1 MQLSIYSTMRGC
13 CDLLACANKSVS
25 LHTGPCR
32 VVREA
37 VKVIPCKETPCSKLS
52 RLTGRFQVTRRCPG
66 KPPHRCVGQLVALVG
81 AVGSLRSGPG
91 GAAPDTTTKQTRP
104 SGCRDPALRDR
115 ASLTHSGNVFL
126 LNISSN
132 IATHSTACYLRSYPL
147 LFGTKTSQL

>member
-1 MQLSIYSTMRGC
+1 MRGC
-13 CDLLACANKSVS
+13 CDLLARANKSVS

-32 VVREA
+32 AVREA
-37 VKVIPCKETPCSKLS
+37 IKVIPCKETPCSKLS
-52 RLTGRFQVTRRCPG
+52 WLTGRFQVTRRCPG
-66 KPPHRCVGQLVALVG
+66 KPPHRCAGQLVALAE
-81 AVGSLRSGPG
+81 AVGSSRPGPG
-91 GAAPDTTTKQTRP
+91 GTAPDTAAKRTRP
-104 SGCRDPALRDR
+104 SGCRDPALRHR